1 MKKVALQYL
10 RKHSPLRSKVR
21 DGCHDLDIS
30 QETGPNKRKAIEE
43 MNNSKNSQTPK
54 RYIEHKTKKQSV
66 ANIRIIVPMTVPIF
80 VCSIFL
86 PYSLSTSIFNYWF
99 VLFFHNKT
107 FVSMSIKKKSLDIH
121 TLFSSDVQVGYLF
134 LSYFH
139 KKIYSN
145 IHLEHFSN
153 TTMF

>member
-54 RYIEHKTKKQSV
+54 RFIEHKTKKQSV

-107 FVSMSIKKKSLDIH
+107 FVSMSIKKKNRLIFIPFSLQTCKSGICSCH
-121 TLFSSDVQVGYLF
+121 IST
-134 LSYFH
+134 
-139 KKIYSN
+139 KKYIQISIWN
-145 IHLEHFSN
+145 IFPI
-153 TTMF
+153 